1 MSTNHQEQ
9 GTCRHLSSESSAP
22 WRIHLTPGLGP
33 RLPLTATAA
42 QVTQMEADGLLRVAI
57 SAEEAVV
64 WPLGN
69 QGGGTKMKLGQRSC
83 GWEDFWSYLKVPW
96 FSHWSIC
103 GSLRDVEV
111 IFRERPDTVFAGNVP
126 GKAWFVRHSHG
137 RILWRCGG
145 VSGVR
150 RCQAAFSIFT
160 EVDSEIGRLWQAP
173 HNQWFHLIWDG
184 WNEVDGKIWK
194 DMERYGKRTYG
205 HYYSHYPSDQWAYL
219 GPVPKDF
226 FERHNDQV
234 IANQFAELWWQL

>member
-9 GTCRHLSSESSAP
+9 GTCRHLSSPFSPLEDSFDAG
-22 WRIHLTPGLGP
+22 PG
-33 RLPLTATAA
+33 
-42 QVTQMEADGLLRVAI
+42 TQMEADGLLRVAI

-69 QGGGTKMKLGQRSC
+69 QGGGTKMKMGQRSC

-96 FSHWSIC
+96 FPHWSIC

-111 IFRERPDTVFAGNVP
+111 IFRERPDTFFPGNVP

-150 RCQAAFSIFT
+150 RCQAAFSTFT
-160 EVDSEIGRLWQAP
+160 EVDSEIGSPQP
-173 HNQWFHLIWDG
+173 MISPYFTWFGMDEMKW
-184 WNEVDGKIWK
+184 
-194 DMERYGKRTYG
+194 MERYGKIWKENLR
-205 HYYSHYPSDQWAYL
+205 SL
-219 GPVPKDF
+219 
-226 FERHNDQV
+226 
-234 IANQFAELWWQL
+234 L